1 MRISF
6 LSLMTMFAVTNAAV
20 VGLAEAQKSALEK
33 NYGYEIAKQDVSKSE
48 LATKSSLSGFFP
60 TATFTASHMLYT
72 PEVNMNS
79 YAFDA
84 GTGAFSS
91 ISIAQKDRT
100 AFAFQISQPLFS
112 GGKKWY
118 GYKIS
123 IDSEEISR
131 NGFTAETISLLA
143 EVESGYLNVLE
154 MKEMFDIS
162 KESLSLSKNN
172 EASAATK
179 HETGLISKVDL
190 LKNSSARATGEVSVL
205 NAEKDYD
212 LAKISFANLTGL
224 KNFELENIERE
235 SYAGMIDKLNKY
247 EIDVINSKTEQ
258 FLAYAYVN
266 NTDLKNSRLTK
277 SIDEKTVKMA
287 KGNFLPTV
295 SLSYSTEWEKT
306 NLADEFE
313 NSGALALSATIPVL
327 PLYDNYITLEKAKIE
342 LKKSELK
349 QMQLKDEIRTMINSA
364 VYSLTLESKQLLST
378 KIAVELAEETY
389 YSVLERSRSG
399 ISTADE
405 LNTARLSLIQAKY
418 NHTSA
423 FYNML
428 KTKSE
433 LMRLLNMK
441 EEKEFIELL

>member
-6 LSLMTMFAVTNAAV
+6 LSLMAVFAVTNAAV
-20 VGLAEAQKSALEK
+20 VGLAEAQRSALEK
-33 NYGYEIAKQDVSKSE
+33 NYGYEITKHDIAKSE
-48 LATKSSLSGFFP
+48 LTTKSSFAGFFP
-60 TATFTASHMLYT
+60 NATFTASYMFYT
-72 PEVNMNS
+72 PEANMNS

-84 GTGAFSS
+84 DTGAFSS

-100 AFAFQISQPLFS
+100 AFAFQVSQSLFS

-118 GYKIS
+118 GYQIS
-123 IDSEEISR
+123 RDSEEISR

-143 EVESGYLNVLE
+143 EVESEYLNVLE
-154 MKEMFDIS
+154 MKETFDIS

-172 EASAATK
+172 EAIAATK

-190 LKNSSARATGEVSVL
+190 LINSSARAASEVSVL

-212 LAKISFANLTGL
+212 LAKISFSNLTGL

-235 SYAGMIDKLNKY
+235 SYAGMIDRLNKY
-247 EIDVINSKTEQ
+247 DLYAINSKTEQ
-258 FLAYAYVN
+258 FLAYANVK
-266 NTDLKNSRLTK
+266 NTDIKSSRLTK

-306 NLADEFE
+306 NLVDEFE
-313 NSGALALSATIPVL
+313 NNGALALTATIPVL

-349 QMQLKDEIRTMINSA
+349 QMQLENKIRTMINSA
-364 VYSLTLESKQLLST
+364 VYSLVLESKQLLCT

-399 ISTADE
+399 ITTEDE
-405 LNTARLSLIQAKY
+405 LNTSRLSLIQAKY
-418 NHTSA
+418 DHASA

-433 LMRLLNMK
+433 LMKILNIK